1 MFGFMTKKDIRIKY
15 LEMLVELQEKNYL
28 RAVEINNEHQKL
40 NGQLQTRITDLENNI
55 ELLTNNLSANKKKQL
70 GL

>member
-1 MFGFMTKKDIRIKY
+1 MVRNRDRLIR
-15 LEMLVELQEKNYL
+15 VQEENYR
-28 RAVEINNEHQKL
+28 RALKINTEHQKL